1 MKRLVKASTDTDEQ
15 TIVDIAKEGYNWRD
29 PAYVKGYKGTW
40 YQPHKVKQWPDGTVS
55 ALWVSEYK
63 QNNEG
68 DLELVE
74 PDVRKGMKRF
84 LKFDVITPVIVK
96 RMSQGLFLKNSS
108 HRTPEEKDAYWAK
121 KIAEYKEQNASTNIR
136 GNMKRVVKGSR
147 GTTQDLI
154 NALNNRIDDIQDGT
168 VASTEVTAMKSA
180 YNRDSIRSQVEDY
193 LGEYVKDYD
202 VDGIVDE
209 ISDFETEDGSY
220 VSNIDQLD
228 SDEFQDVVRSYERNV
243 AACSVKGSTEAF
255 DDAIYD
261 SLVARLGDNIAYMDI
276 DKLFD
281 TLYDIDPTMTDVFT
295 LPKGQWENI
304 LTECRDPEFVVPSLP
319 TTYQYSIEDT
329 HETPQAGLE
338 VLDFETW
345 DELQEY
351 LDENPDVQ
359 KRIEEGYAT
368 IKEL

>member
-1 MKRLVKASTDTDEQ
+1 MKRIVKASTDTDEQ

-40 YQPHKVKQWPDGTVS
+40 YQPHKVNQWPDGTVS

-74 PDVRKGMKRF
+74 PHFRKDMKRF

-121 KIAEYKEQNASTNIR
+121 KIAEYKEQNANSSTR
-136 GNMKRVVKGSR
+136 SNMKKVVRGSR
-147 GTTQDLI
+147 GTAQDLI

-193 LGEYVKDYD
+193 LGEYVKDFD

-220 VSNIDQLD
+220 VSNIDQID

-243 AACSVKGSTEAF
+243 AACSVKGATDFNENGIA
-255 DDAIYD
+255 DELIDY
-261 SLVARLGDNIAYMDI
+261 LGDDI
-276 DKLFD
+276 VSNDVESLFD
-281 TLYDIDPTMTDVFT
+281 ELKKTYPTLQSIKDLPQGELDRLVRKYNESEPEADDV
-295 LPKGQWENI
+295 E
-304 LTECRDPEFVVPSLP
+304 
-319 TTYQYSIEDT
+319 YQYSIEDT
-329 HETPQAGLE
+329 HGTPQAGLE

-359 KRIEEGYAT
+359 KRVEEGYAT

>member
-1 MKRLVKASTDTDEQ
+1 MKRVVKASTDSDAQ
-15 TIVDIAKEGYNWRD
+15 TIVDIAKEGYNWKD
-29 PAYVKGYKGTW
+29 TAFVKGYNGTW
-40 YQPHKVKQWPDGTVS
+40 YQPHKVSQWPDGTVS
-55 ALWVSEYK
+55 AIWVSEYK

-74 PDVRKGMKRF
+74 PHVRTNLEHLM
-84 LKFDVITPVIVK
+84 LDVITPVIVK
-96 RMSQGLFLKNSS
+96 RESQGIHVKGTLPYKERDS
-108 HRTPEEKDAYWAK
+108 YWDK
-121 KIAEYKEQNASTNIR
+121 RVAEYKAQNASTDIR
-136 GNMKRVVKGSR
+136 GSMKRAVKSSR

-154 NALNNRIDDIQDGT
+154 NALNSRIDDIQDGT

-180 YNRDSIRSQVEDY
+180 YNRDSVRSQVEDY

-220 VSNIDQLD
+220 VSNIDQIYP
-228 SDEFQDVVRSYERNV
+228 DEFQDVVRSHERNV
-243 AACSVKGSTEAF
+243 AACSVKGATDFNENRIA
-255 DDAIYD
+255 DELIDY
-261 SLVARLGDNIAYMDI
+261 LGDNIVTNDVEA
-276 DKLFD
+276 LFD
-281 TLYDIDPTMTDVFT
+281 ELKETYPALQSINDLPQGELDRLVRKYD
-295 LPKGQWENI
+295 ES
-304 LTECRDPEFVVPSLP
+304 EPEEDNAE
-319 TTYQYSIEDT
+319 YQYSIEDT
-329 HETPQAGLE
+329 HGTPQAGLE

-351 LDENPDVQ
+351 LDDNPDVQ

>member
-1 MKRLVKASTDTDEQ
+1 MKRAVKSSVNSDVQ
-15 TIVDIAKEGYNWRD
+15 TILDLAKEGRNWKD
-29 PAYVKGYKGTW
+29 MAFLKGSAKDVWYTIELTKG
-40 YQPHKVKQWPDGTVS
+40 VMPDGTPARLMVAEYIGNYDTGLYFERDFFTNVS
-55 ALWVSEYK
+55 GLLSK
-63 QNNEG
+63 
-68 DLELVE
+68 L
-74 PDVRKGMKRF
+74 R
-84 LKFDVITPVIVK
+84 TPVVVERESDGNIFLEGHK
-96 RMSQGLFLKNSS
+96 RYNDRQSANSS
-108 HRTPEEKDAYWAK
+108 TR
-121 KIAEYKEQNASTNIR
+121 R
-136 GNMKRVVKGSR
+136 NMKKVVRGSR
-147 GTTQDLI
+147 GTAQDLI

-168 VASTEVTAMKSA
+168 VASTEVTAMKST

-193 LGEYVKDYD
+193 LGEYAKDFD

-220 VSNIDQLD
+220 VSDIDQID
-228 SDEFQDVVRSYERNV
+228 TDEFQDVVRSHERNV

-329 HETPQAGLE
+329 HGTPQAGLE

-359 KRIEEGYAT
+359 KRVEEGYAT

>member
-1 MKRLVKASTDTDEQ
+1 MKRAVKASVDSDVQ
-15 TIVDIAKEGYNWRD
+15 TILDLAKEGQNWKDMAFLRGSGKDVWYNID
-29 PAYVKGYKGTW
+29 HTKG
-40 YQPHKVKQWPDGTVS
+40 VMPDGTP
-55 ALWVSEYK
+55 ARLMVSEYIGNYDTGLYFERDFFTNVSGLLSK
-63 QNNEG
+63 
-68 DLELVE
+68 L
-74 PDVRKGMKRF
+74 R
-84 LKFDVITPVIVK
+84 TPVVVERESDGNIFLEGHMPYGK
-96 RMSQGLFLKNSS
+96 RES
-108 HRTPEEKDAYWAK
+108 YWDK
-121 KIAEYKEQNASTNIR
+121 KIAEYRNQNANSSTR
-136 GNMKRVVKGSR
+136 SNMKRVVKGSR
-147 GTTQDLI
+147 GTARDLI
-154 NALNNRIDDIQDGT
+154 NALNDRIDDIQDGT
-168 VASTEVTAMKSA
+168 VASTEVTAMKST

-193 LGEYVKDYD
+193 LGEYAKDFD

-220 VSNIDQLD
+220 VSDIDQID
-228 SDEFQDVVRSYERNV
+228 TDEFQDVVRSHERNV

-261 SLVARLGDNIAYMDI
+261 SLVARLGDNIAYMNI